1 MARGGGTVPA
11 MIVHSVAQA
20 SPVMTHSPHWWATL
34 TAWGNIGSFIGG
46 VSAALLAVAA
56 IIGGS
61 AGLSDWREKQ
71 REQRDLAREEAENIR
86 LDRQRVLNGW
96 TPTGLEVYGVQ
107 LVTSPDELA
116 QARDELGGGGPTAY
130 VVLRVNES
138 SSGNENRAY
147 NLRQMITRRGYV
159 TRPPERGE
167 YQALELGRQTLLSRP
182 GGQ

>member
-1 MARGGGTVPA
+1 MIALSMAYAAAPMA
-11 MIVHSVAQA
+11 HDPQ
-20 SPVMTHSPHWWATL
+20 WWATL
-34 TAWGNIGSFIGG
+34 VAWGNIGSLIGG

-56 IIGGS
+56 VIGGS
-61 AGLSDWREKQ
+61 AGLGDWREKQ

-116 QARDELGGGGPTAY
+116 QARDELSGGGPTAY
-130 VVLRVNES
+130 TVIRVNES
-138 SSGNENRAY
+138 PFGNENRAH
-147 NLRQMITRRGYV
+147 NLQQMISRVGYV

-167 YQALELGRQTLLSRP
+167 YQALELGRQTLLNRSNS
-182 GGQ
+182 Q